1 MDKEF
6 WKGFMRFLDQATLE
20 EIDKRYLEIEAY
32 LPKVTEKDL
41 RSDMRRCLRLLNEE
55 RVARTAL
62 IQRKRAQKPN

>member
-6 WKGFMRFLDQATLE
+6 WKGFMRFLDQATNEELNQRYQ
-20 EIDKRYLEIEAY
+20 EIDVY
-32 LPKVTEKDL
+32 LPHISERDL

-62 IQRKRAQKPN
+62 LKRKAR